1 MAIPPYNPLIMAK
14 PLTPEAVL
22 ITGASSGIGEAL
34 ARDYAESGRFL
45 ALSGRNEQR
54 LEAVAEAC
62 RGFGADVSTA
72 TVDVADRDTTAKW
85 IKGIDA
91 DHPLDLVIANAGIS
105 AGTGGRGESESQ
117 ARDIFAVNLAGVLN
131 TVWPAMGPMR
141 KRRHGQIAIISS
153 IAAFRGIPGT
163 PAYSASKAAVK
174 SYGEAL
180 RGWLGPEGIRVS
192 VVFPGFVRT
201 RMTEKNTYPMPFII
215 DAAKA
220 ARIIRRGLERDNARI
235 AFPWPM
241 YFLAWLLGTLPPGWT
256 DPLLKW
262 APEKD

>member
-1 MAIPPYNPLIMAK
+1 MSKPAPPRAI
-14 PLTPEAVL
+14 L

-34 ARDYAESGRFL
+34 AREYAEPGRFL
-45 ALSGRNEQR
+45 ALSGRNEER
-54 LEAVAEAC
+54 LMAVADSC
-62 RGFGADVSTA
+62 RSFGADA
-72 TVDVADRDTTAKW
+72 DAQTVDVADRDATAKW

-131 TVWPAMGPMR
+131 TVWPALGPMR
-141 KRRHGQIAIISS
+141 ERDHGQIAIISS

-174 SYGEAL
+174 AYGEAL
-180 RGWLGPEGIRVS
+180 RGWLKADGIRVS
-192 VVFPGFVRT
+192 VVCPGFVRT
-201 RMTEKNTYPMPFII
+201 RMTDKNPYPMPFIMN
-215 DAAKA
+215 AAKA
-220 ARIIRRGLERDNARI
+220 ARIIRRGLERNKARI

-241 YFLAWLLGTLPPGWT
+241 YFMAWLLGALPPGWT
-256 DPLLKW
+256 DPVLSR
-262 APEKD
+262 APKKD